1 MQIKRGIPVSPGIAI
16 AEVFLLEAEGVRIPE
31 HFIQTHQVDA
41 EVKRLEKAMDQA
53 LEELEALAHQ
63 VSEKAGAT
71 IAEIFSAHAGMLRD
85 EYFRTDFSDR
95 IRNKQYTAEFAV
107 SRTMR
112 QWRKVFT
119 DDAFL
124 ASRVPDLDDLER
136 RLLRNLLGARREE
149 LGSLTSEVILVA
161 HDLSPS
167 QTATLDAENV
177 KAIAIDGGG
186 PTGHT
191 AIIASAMG
199 IPAVVGLG
207 TLTGEV
213 SGGDTLI
220 VDGVR
225 GVVIVEPDEE
235 TMQSYE
241 KRRTEV
247 FQTERTL
254 LEELRDQPAETPD
267 GRRVQ
272 IMANIEFPREVTRI
286 VEHGAEGIGLY
297 RTEFL
302 YSTGDRPPTERDHY
316 EAYMEAIRQ
325 LEGRPMV
332 IRTVD
337 LGADK
342 FIGIHDLAVERNPSL
357 GRRSV
362 RYCLDHREIL
372 TEQLSAILRASA
384 HGDLSVMFPFISSVD
399 EILTVRSVL
408 DDLRDQFEGRGED
421 FDRDLKVGIMI
432 EVPSAAVC
440 ADMLAEHVDFFSI
453 GTNDLIQYTI
463 AIDRANEHVT
473 HLYKPLH
480 PAVLRLIKITADAAH
495 EQGIEVALCGE
506 MASEIIYAILL
517 LGLGIDVYS
526 VAPPIIVPELKKIIR
541 TVQYSDA
548 RRMAGE
554 IMAHREADEAM
565 EALMAFNRELLP
577 ELFPGPA

>member
-1 MQIKRGIPVSPGIAI
+1 MQIRRGIPVSPGIAI

-31 HFIQTHQVDA
+31 HFIQGGQVDG
-41 EVKRLEKAMDQA
+41 EVARLEKAMD
-53 LEELEALAHQ
+53 EALVELHSLAGQ
-63 VSEKAGAT
+63 VRQKAGST

-85 EYFRTDFSDR
+85 EYFRRDFSDR
-95 IRNKQYTAEFAV
+95 IREKHYTAEFAV

-119 DDAFL
+119 EDPFL
-124 ASRVPDLDDLER
+124 ASKVPDLDDLER

-149 LGSLTSEVILVA
+149 LSSLKSGVILVA

-207 TLTGEV
+207 SLTGEV
-213 SGGDTLI
+213 SGGDLLI

-225 GVVIVEPDEE
+225 GVVILDPDEE
-235 TMQSYE
+235 TIQSYE
-241 KRRTEV
+241 ARRTEV
-247 FQTERTL
+247 VQTERTL
-254 LEELRDQPAETPD
+254 LAELRDQPAETLD
-267 GRRVQ
+267 GRRVR
-272 IMANIEFPREVTRI
+272 IMANIEFPREVPRVI
-286 VEHGAEGIGLY
+286 EHGAEGIGLY

-302 YSTGDRPPTERDHY
+302 YSTGDRPPSEREHY

-325 LEGRPMV
+325 LDGRPMV

-342 FIGIHDLAVERNPSL
+342 FIGVHDLAVERNPSL

-362 RYCLDHREIL
+362 RYCLDHPEIL
-372 TEQLSAILRASA
+372 REQLSAILRASA
-384 HGDLSVMFPFISSVD
+384 HGDLSVMFPFISSVA
-399 EILTVRSVL
+399 EIVTCRGIL
-408 DDLRDQFEGRGED
+408 DDLREEFESRGED

-463 AIDRANEHVT
+463 AIDRANEHVS

-480 PAVLRLIKITADAAH
+480 PAVLRLIKMTADAAH
-495 EQGIEVALCGE
+495 DHDIEVALCGE
-506 MASEIIYAILL
+506 MASEITYAILL
-517 LGLGIDVYS
+517 LGLGIDLYS

-541 TVQYSDA
+541 SVNYSEA
-548 RRMAGE
+548 QRIAAQIIE
-554 IMAHREADEAM
+554 QHEADLAM
-565 EALMAFNRELLP
+565 EVLMEFNRELLP
-577 ELFPGPA
+577 DLFPGPG